1 MPHFRQRHIIAMAV
15 ICGGLFWIFDVVI
28 DAVIFSEGSVLQQIM
43 DPSPRELWLRGT
55 FEFFLAIFTGFIC
68 LIVRQRYLL
77 EHDLQHALAEVA
89 TERAKSESIV
99 AAIGDGISIQD
110 TNLKILYQNQVH
122 QELCGGDFVGSFCFA
137 VYDQRD
143 TACPECPVLAAFRD
157 GGIHKLV
164 KALPAGAPVSHVE
177 MTASPLRDAAGNV
190 VAGIELVRDISAYVQ
205 TQAELAR
212 KASDLEAVN
221 RELEA
226 FSSSVSHDLR
236 KPLTIIY
243 TAAQA
248 LKDECN
254 DSPELS
260 SYYIKTIHE
269 ASQRMEELIE
279 ALQGLARISSCSM
292 VSTNVDLSAIAL
304 EISLEFNMIWPDR
317 AVDWK
322 IAEGLSC
329 YGDPRLMRVLLENL
343 LGNAWK
349 YTKER
354 PQAVIAFGRADTAQG
369 EAFFVRD
376 NGAGFDMS
384 RVEELFKPFARLH
397 DARNFPGTGIGLAT
411 VGRIIERH
419 GGTVWAEGAVNAG
432 AVFYFILPLAA
443 GDGAAPIPH
452 HE

>member
-1 MPHFRQRHIIAMAV
+1 M
-15 ICGGLFWIFDVVI
+15 
-28 DAVIFSEGSVLQQIM
+28 
-43 DPSPRELWLRGT
+43 
-55 FEFFLAIFTGFIC
+55 
-68 LIVRQRYLL
+68 
-77 EHDLQHALAEVA
+77 
-89 TERAKSESIV
+89 
-99 AAIGDGISIQD
+99 
-110 TNLKILYQNQVH
+110 
-122 QELCGGDFVGSFCFA
+122 
-137 VYDQRD
+137 
-143 TACPECPVLAAFRD
+143 
-157 GGIHKLV
+157 

-190 VAGIELVRDISAYVQ
+190 VAGIELVRDISAYVR

-248 LKDECN
+248 LKDGCN

-260 SYYIKTIHE
+260 SYYIRTIHE

-292 VSTNVDLSAIAL
+292 VRTDVDLSAIAL
-304 EISLEFNMIWPDR
+304 EISLELSMIWPDR

-322 IAEGLSC
+322 IAEGLNG
-329 YGDPRLMRVLLENL
+329 YGDPRLIRVLLENL

-354 PQAVIAFGRADTAQG
+354 PQAVIGFGRTATPQG
-369 EAFFVRD
+369 DAFFVRD

-384 RVEELFKPFARLH
+384 RVGELFKPFVRLH
-397 DARNFPGTGIGLAT
+397 DARIFPGTGIGLAT

-419 GGTVWAEGAVNAG
+419 GGQVWAEGAVNAG
-432 AVFYFILPLAA
+432 AVFYFILPPAA
-443 GDGAAPIPH
+443 GDGAALTTH
-452 HE
+452 HERGEP